1 MTTCVLP
8 DFRFAHSVKAWFF
21 QSSIPFPGR
30 AEREISFLCN
40 VMKTFK
46 SITIE
51 SDCSFLCS
59 GFQINDAFNGH
70 NKSSCTGATKK
81 RKANKK
87 SHHLVMVTEGRLTE
101 FLMGT
106 SKNLQPVGEKL
117 KGVAH

>member
-1 MTTCVLP
+1 MCVLP

-59 GFQINDAFNGH
+59 GFQINDAFNESNILFSTFDIKYRFGGGLDD
-70 NKSSCTGATKK
+70 K
-81 RKANKK
+81 
-87 SHHLVMVTEGRLTE
+87 
-101 FLMGT
+101 
-106 SKNLQPVGEKL
+106 
-117 KGVAH
+117 